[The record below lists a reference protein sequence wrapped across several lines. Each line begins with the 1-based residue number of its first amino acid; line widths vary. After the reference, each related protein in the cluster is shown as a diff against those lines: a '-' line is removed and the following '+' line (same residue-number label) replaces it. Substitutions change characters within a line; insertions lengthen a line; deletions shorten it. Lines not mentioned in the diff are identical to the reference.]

1 MHDQV
6 MERATFATRHDF
18 DVLPRSAEIEV
29 QPARRSD
36 LPALAD
42 MGNRLVPG
50 VQIAEPDL
58 ERYFIYDAESI
69 LTFRRNQKLLGA
81 VAFIYFDRRG
91 HEALL
96 SGDIDLNRPD
106 LGLLTDRSEE
116 VAAIYVWAIV
126 GRGRAM
132 AGLGNVSTFLSQKR
146 FVLANIYAH
155 AASADGLSLM
165 TALGF
170 EPLPYSRR
178 ELWRYER
185 PWNRS
190 LPTMSPFGFSVASFA
205 DAWH

>member
-1 MHDQV
+1 MHDQA
-6 MERATFATRHDF
+6 MERATFAARHDF
-18 DVLPRSAEIEV
+18 DILPRSAEIEV

-36 LPALAD
+36 LPTLAD

-58 ERYFIYDAESI
+58 ERYFAYDPESI

-81 VAFIYFDRRG
+81 VAFIYFDSKG

-96 SGDIDLNRPD
+96 SDDIDLERPD
-106 LGLLTDRSEE
+106 LGLLADQSGE

-126 GRGRAM
+126 GKGRAM

-146 FVLANIYAH
+146 FLSANIYAH
-155 AASADGLSLM
+155 AASADGLNLM
-165 TALGF
+165 DALGF
-170 EPLPYSRR
+170 EPIPCSQK

-190 LPTMSPFGFSVASFA
+190 LPTMSRSGFSVASFA
-205 DAWH
+205 DARH

>member
-6 MERATFATRHDF
+6 MERGTFAARHDF
-18 DVLPRSAEIEV
+18 DVLPRSAEIAV

-36 LPALAD
+36 LSALAD

-58 ERYFIYDAESI
+58 ERYFIYDPESI
-69 LTFRRNQKLLGA
+69 LTFSRNQKLLGA
-81 VAFIYFDRRG
+81 VAFIYFDSGG

-96 SGDIDLNRPD
+96 SDEIDLKRPD
-106 LGLLTDRSEE
+106 FGLLADRSDE

-126 GRGRAM
+126 GKGRAM

-146 FVLANIYAH
+146 FVSANIYAH
-155 AASADGLSLM
+155 AASTDGLNLM
-165 TALGF
+165 DALGF
-170 EPLPYSRR
+170 GRLPFSRR

-190 LPTMSPFGFSVASFA
+190 LPPMSRSGFPVASFA
-205 DAWH
+205 DARH